1 MEYASEEYNKADF
14 LMDIGRREN
23 FYQPLPLHLQPP
35 FDVERGMPNGFHEYF
50 VGEF

>member
-1 MEYASEEYNKADF
+1 MDYASEEYNKADF

-23 FYQPLPLHLQPP
+23 FYQPLQPP